1 VLEGRERSRPPHRN
15 DTPPDDREQDHH
27 EEEDREEVAEIDAAR
42 IRRGAAGPG
51 THRATLGARMD
62 GILDW
67 YLLGVVVG
75 LGVTAGAAAA
85 GVLRVPLYTVPAL
98 AALAGAV
105 VVTAVALPWWPLGA
119 VAAASFIG
127 WAAFRRLSLGA
138 LPAALLGSALLAVLP
153 VVGYLLAAAAPF
165 AGARLGRRASSRFA
179 GLRVLARD

>member
-1 VLEGRERSRPPHRN
+1 
-15 DTPPDDREQDHH
+15 
-27 EEEDREEVAEIDAAR
+27 
-42 IRRGAAGPG
+42 
-51 THRATLGARMD
+51 MD

-85 GVLRVPLYTVPAL
+85 GALRVPLYTVPAL
-98 AALAGAV
+98 AAVAGAV
-105 VVTAVALPWWPLGA
+105 VVTALALPWWALGA
-119 VAAASFIG
+119 LAAASLLA

-138 LPAALLGSALLAVLP
+138 LPAAVLGSALLTVLP
-153 VVGYLLAAAAPF
+153 AIGYLLAVAAPF